1 MKLRNAITDVER
13 KRRQEAVDYARA
25 SIELSGYRLGTEDE
39 SRAQAF
45 VNGDLD
51 LSDFVNSTAR
61 SQLEDVSRASP
72 EAAAERSPSGRAP
85 NGRG

>member
-1 MKLRNAITDVER
+1 MKLRNTISEEER

-25 SIELSGYRLGTEDE
+25 SIELSGYHLATEDE
-39 SRAQAF
+39 ARAQAF
-45 VNGDLD
+45 VNGNLD
-51 LSDFVNSTAR
+51 LSDFVRSTAP

>member
-1 MKLRNAITDVER
+1 MKLRNTISDEER

-25 SIELSGYRLGTEDE
+25 SIELSGYSLSTEDE
-39 SRAQAF
+39 ARAQAF

-51 LSDFVNSTAR
+51 LSDFVRSTAP
-61 SQLEDVSRASP
+61 SQLEGVSRASP

>member
-1 MKLRNAITDVER
+1 MKLLNAISDEER
-13 KRRQEAVDYARA
+13 KRRQKAVDYARA
-25 SIELSGYRLGTEDE
+25 SIELSGFSLGTEDE
-39 SRAQAF
+39 ARAQAF
-45 VNGDLD
+45 VDGDLD
-51 LSDFVNSTAR
+51 LSDFVRSTAP

>member
-1 MKLRNAITDVER
+1 MKLRNTITDEER

-25 SIELSGYRLGTEDE
+25 STELSGYSLSTEDE
-39 SRAQAF
+39 ARAQAF

-51 LSDFVNSTAR
+51 LSDFVRSTAP
-61 SQLEDVSRASP
+61 SVLEDVSRASP

>member
-1 MKLRNAITDVER
+1 MKLRNTISDEER

-25 SIELSGYRLGTEDE
+25 SIELSGYHLSTKDE
-39 SRAQAF
+39 ARAQAF
-45 VNGDLD
+45 VNGELD
-51 LSDFVNSTAR
+51 LSDFVGSKAP